1 VRSAGVFC
9 SNMQSDADR
18 ALPRQCLR
26 LFLPA
31 SAACR
36 GTHRACSSRLRPVW
50 PPALVQLSPF
60 ALCVVENDADGE
72 RPRAGST
79 STGLQREFEQAAR
92 SPASDQDEAEGAGA
106 AKARAPED
114 TWCPLAPRLG
124 AGGRLRVMQGLG
136 EGESQESQGRRGRG
150 LEEAEECAAEECHP
164 LPLSRRQKRWRAEA
178 SQIDG
183 KDAGA
188 GSSERK
194 GKRCKRDADVPCRTD
209 RREVYES
216 GGGSGHLQ
224 LSGGECEVYTMHS
237 TLCPSDCGDEDLDC
251 DDSGAWRECMEG
263 GRCSNDESRCSFDV
277 FESFWSRVAIVPT
290 TAPVHAG
297 DAACARGIKEGQ
309 AALLA
314 RTAEKNTS
322 EGYPNA
328 MDTTASEQTLILDAS
343 LLPRLAPM
351 VWEKGLLPDEAEK
364 QSTAEH
370 CPAHT
375 LAAQEANRGVA
386 LATGFRPW
394 APKDEQ
400 TSGCEWEGF
409 ATHDTTA
416 PCRWLWLLRENEEV
430 MEALVLGQR
439 VLRVLSAD
447 RGLSIIAARGSCCPV
462 GHVCAARA
470 YENGGYDPLC

>member
-1 VRSAGVFC
+1 VPWQAAHEASGACVAG
-9 SNMQSDADR
+9 Q
-18 ALPRQCLR
+18 
-26 LFLPA
+26 
-31 SAACR
+31 SAAADGLAAEDEDC
-36 GTHRACSSRLRPVW
+36 GVMAGC
-50 PPALVQLSPF
+50 A
-60 ALCVVENDADGE
+60 VVEG
-72 RPRAGST
+72 T
-79 STGLQREFEQAAR
+79 STGLLREFEQAAR
-92 SPASDQDEAEGAGA
+92 SPASDQDKAGGAGGGSMGSDSPG
-106 AKARAPED
+106 ARGHQ
-114 TWCPLAPRLG
+114 CPLAPGLG
-124 AGGRLRVMQGLG
+124 AGWRRRGVQGLG
-136 EGESQESQGRRGRG
+136 EVESQESQGGRGRG
-150 LEEAEECAAEECHP
+150 LEEAEDCAAEECHT
-164 LPLSRRQKRWRAEA
+164 LPLSRRQKRWRTEA

-194 GKRCKRDADVPCRTD
+194 GKRCKRDADDPCRTD
-209 RREVYES
+209 RREVHAS

-251 DDSGAWRECMEG
+251 DDSGAGRECMEG
-263 GRCSNDESRCSFDV
+263 GRCSNDESRCSFDI
-277 FESFWSRVAIVPT
+277 FESFWTRVAIVPT
-290 TAPVHAG
+290 TAPVLAG

-309 AALLA
+309 AAPLA

-322 EGYPNA
+322 AHVEGYPKA
-328 MDTTASEQTLILDAS
+328 IDAT

-364 QSTAEH
+364 QSTAER

-375 LAAQEANRGVA
+375 LAAQKANRGVA
-386 LATGFRPW
+386 MATGFRPW

-400 TSGCEWEGF
+400 TSGCKLEGF

-416 PCRWLWLLRENEEV
+416 PGRWQWLLRENEEV

-447 RGLSIIAARGSCCPV
+447 RGFSIIAARGSCCSV
-462 GHVCAARA
+462 GRVCAARA
-470 YENGGYDPLC
+470 YQNGRYAMFSKRALLMCSRCSLDSTENLLEGCD